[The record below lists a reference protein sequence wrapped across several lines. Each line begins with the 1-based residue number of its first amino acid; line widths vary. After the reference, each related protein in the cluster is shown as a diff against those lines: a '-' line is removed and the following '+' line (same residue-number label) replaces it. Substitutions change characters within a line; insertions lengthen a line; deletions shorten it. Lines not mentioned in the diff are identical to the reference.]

1 MYRIELFVLSAC
13 GMYVCLSRVSL
24 HASPHIL
31 CHSRCLLHRLET
43 ETRRAAL
50 DAAAAT
56 GAEAATRRSCAD
68 ARAAL
73 FLGRGGVVVHAVGG
87 DVLVVHA
94 GLRGLDAGVR
104 GRMGLTGG
112 WLRQVSRGTGAEDI
126 PGVVVAA
133 WRILAGG
140 RCAVRGLGLAA
151 VELVCRHGGGRV
163 NDGGSALKGE
173 LEGGLGENETIYAGG
188 V

>member
-1 MYRIELFVLSAC
+1 MW
-13 GMYVCLSRVSL
+13 YVRLLIQSFAPRQ
-24 HASPHIL
+24 SPHTLPLSLSTPSPRDRDTARSTRCSSSNRRRGRNTPQL
-31 CHSRCLLHRLET
+31 CRRPGRPFPGAGGRCSPCRCWG
-43 ETRRAAL
+43 RIGCACRAA
-50 DAAAAT
+50 
-56 GAEAATRRSCAD
+56 GVSSCG
-68 ARAAL
+68 
-73 FLGRGGVVVHAVGG
+73 GRGG
-87 DVLVVHA
+87 
-94 GLRGLDAGVR
+94 
-104 GRMGLTGG
+104 GLTGG

-151 VELVCRHGGGRV
+151 VELVCRHGSGRV

-173 LEGGLGENETIYAGG
+173 LEGGLGENETIYARG

>member
-1 MYRIELFVLSAC
+1 MW
-13 GMYVCLSRVSL
+13 YVRLLIQSFAPRQ
-24 HASPHIL
+24 SPHTLPLSLSTPSPRDRDTARSTRCSSSNRRRGRNTPQL
-31 CHSRCLLHRLET
+31 CRRPGRPFPGAGGRCSPCRW
-43 ETRRAAL
+43 RGRIGCACRA
-50 DAAAAT
+50 
-56 GAEAATRRSCAD
+56 
-68 ARAAL
+68 
-73 FLGRGGVVVHAVGG
+73 
-87 DVLVVHA
+87 
-94 GLRGLDAGVR
+94 AGVR
-104 GRMGLTGG
+104 CGCEGADGAYR
-112 WLRQVSRGTGAEDI
+112 WLA
-126 PGVVVAA
+126 GVVVAA